1 MFKMVRLFRKLTALR
16 ILLNALSSSVIPVLY
31 SFMILLLVSSLY
43 AVLST
48 DLFGKVD
55 FENFGS
61 FTRSLFSLFQVL
73 APPAAPLCPCRVAC
87 ACSVW
92 RWECRAG
99 GVGGMQ
105 ASGGDGVWGLR
116 EEEE

>member
-73 APPAAPLCPCRVAC
+73 APPAARLH
-87 ACSVW
+87 
-92 RWECRAG
+92 G
-99 GVGGMQ
+99 G
-105 ASGGDGVWGLR
+105 AA
-116 EEEE
+116 